1 MNILMSTIK
10 TEYGYQCCFCKREY
24 KEKFNYDRHTVCC
37 EFLCK
42 SRREQR
48 AEIDAIGRLPTH
60 KEMYLL
66 IQELALRNE
75 KLEKELAKLKHVQK
89 QKLNIGDWLN
99 SPNSAKTNPE
109 IGFKDWLNQVVFK
122 KIPDVLEIVYQNNLT
137 IGITKLF
144 ENVLNQENIPVRA
157 FENKNNTFYVFE
169 KNPDSK
175 FSWKI
180 ISTSDLNMAFEK
192 ISHQFIVQFKNH
204 WFLPNQHRVEND
216 ESYKD
221 LYINYYQ
228 RILGGNEKISED
240 GRYNKLRLF
249 MYSKLKQ
256 NIKQII
262 EYDFT

>member
-1 MNILMSTIK
+1 MSTIK

-37 EFLCK
+37 EFLSK

-48 AEIDAIGRLPTH
+48 AEIDAIERIPTH

-75 KLEKELAKLKHVQK
+75 KLEKEVAKLKHVQK
-89 QKLNIGDWLN
+89 QKLNIGEWLN
-99 SPNSAKTNPE
+99 SPQSAKTNPE
-109 IGFKDWLNQVVFK
+109 ICFGDWLSRIVFK
-122 KIPDVLEIVYQNNLT
+122 KIPDVLETVYQNNLT
-137 IGITKLF
+137 VGMTKLF
-144 ENVLNQENIPVRA
+144 ENVLNQINLPIRA

-169 KNPDSK
+169 KTLDGEST
-175 FSWKI
+175 WKI
-180 ISTSDLNMAFEK
+180 LSTSDLNAVFEK

-204 WFLPNQHRVEND
+204 WFLPNQHRVEKD

-240 GRYNKLRLF
+240 GRYHKLRLF
-249 MYSKLKQ
+249 MYGKIKQ

>member
-1 MNILMSTIK
+1 MTTIK

-48 AEIDAIGRLPTH
+48 AEIDAIDRLPTH

-89 QKLNIGDWLN
+89 QKMNILDWLN
-99 SPNSAKTNPE
+99 SPQAAKTNPT
-109 IGFKDWLNQVVFK
+109 ISFTDWISQTVYK
-122 KIPDVLEIVYQNNLT
+122 GIPDVLKIVYENNLT
-137 IGITKLF
+137 VGLTKLF
-144 ENVLNQENIPVRA
+144 ENVLEQNNIPIRA
-157 FENKNNTFYVFE
+157 FENKNNSFYVFE
-169 KNPDSK
+169 TNANTDPA
-175 FSWKI
+175 WKLL
-180 ISTSDLNMAFEK
+180 STAELNNVFEK

-204 WFLPNQHRVEND
+204 WFIPNQHRVESD

-228 RILGGNEKISED
+228 RILGGNERLSED
-240 GRYNKLRLF
+240 GRHHKLKLF
-249 MYSKLKQ
+249 IYGKIKQ

-262 EYDFT
+262 EYDFA